1 MNTVQQ
7 DFQTRAA
14 EIENYFRFVKSLDD
28 GTADLHAAGGTS
40 PAMNQEDFESLVKTL
55 KANGFILLYNLVES
69 TMKNAIEAIFD
80 EFRTQGVSFD
90 ACREEVRQIVI
101 TNLKSHNPDKIFS
114 SLNPIAE
121 KVLTETF
128 RKEKAFAGN
137 VDAAKIRAVAAD
149 YGFQNPIAK
158 GDNLLTVKTNRNDL
172 AHGDKAFAD
181 VGRDYDVTRLMTIKS
196 EVMVYLREVLKNIGD
211 YLTTRSYLAT
221 TPGVSTL
228 ASRPAPAGGHS

>member
-7 DFQTRAA
+7 DFQTRSA
-14 EIENYFRFVKSLDD
+14 EIENYFRFIEALTD
-28 GTADLHAAGGTS
+28 GTAALNAAGGTS
-40 PAMNQEDFESLVKTL
+40 PAMTQENFESLVKTL
-55 KANGFILLYNLVES
+55 KANGFILLYNLIES

-101 TNLKSHNPDKIFS
+101 ANLKSHNPDKIFF

-137 VDAAKIRAVAAD
+137 VDAAKIRAVAAE
-149 YGFQNPIAK
+149 YGFQNPRAK

-181 VGRDYDVTRLMTIKS
+181 VGRDYDVARLITIKS
-196 EVMVYLREVLKNIGD
+196 EVMVYLGEVLQNVGD
-211 YLTTRSYLAT
+211 YLTSRSYLAT
-221 TPGVSTL
+221 APGASAVSLPSTPVAVL
-228 ASRPAPAGGHS
+228 P